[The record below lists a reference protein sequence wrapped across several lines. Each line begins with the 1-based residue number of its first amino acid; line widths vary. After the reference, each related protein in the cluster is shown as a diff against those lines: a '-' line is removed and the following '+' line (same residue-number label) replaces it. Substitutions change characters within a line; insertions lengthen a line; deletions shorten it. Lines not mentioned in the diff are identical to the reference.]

1 MKIRFRFKQK
11 MLTLCCVPMILLT
24 VFSMILGLAQFKDGM
39 YKETKSSLYSSAIAA
54 LNLYQSQG
62 YGDYALK
69 SDGDVWRGKNFDVST
84 ETSVVDGL
92 KEKTGVDITFFFKD
106 TAVMTSIKNDKDQR
120 WIGMQAGENI
130 KTYTLQQG
138 AELWYKN
145 IEIDHKMCHAYIIPI
160 TQSSDGSVIGAMMAS
175 QSAETFQH
183 MIKRFIMVSVA
194 VSFVILLAV
203 ILFIFVYIGS
213 LTKVLHDV
221 RRVLL
226 RVSMGDLS
234 DDRLIRIKRSDEFG
248 ELAQGTEKLRVKIDE
263 LLSETKRGTE
273 TLKQAVEHL
282 NATSERVAAAA
293 KETSLNIDQ
302 ISTTANTQKAETR
315 NATEDVEITNS
326 AINLMLDHISDI
338 NKLSIDMESSSRES
352 QNILEE
358 LLLSSRNSQETVKDI
373 SQQVMVTN
381 ESVQQ
386 IKSVTEYITDIAEET
401 NLLALNA
408 SIEAARAGEAGR
420 GFAVVAEQIQ
430 KLAEQ
435 SNNSAAKIGQ
445 NIREL
450 VVKTEGIVQA
460 MDIIED
466 TLKKQEESVDKTK
479 KIFDELNESILNVN
493 HKESEMQKNIADMNQ
508 AKENV
513 SNIIQQIAEA
523 AEDSAFVSA
532 NAETMTGQMTEEMQG
547 LTTLM
552 EDLTD
557 VANKLSE
564 NLELF
569 LA

>member
-1 MKIRFRFKQK
+1 
-11 MLTLCCVPMILLT
+11 
-24 VFSMILGLAQFKDGM
+24 
-39 YKETKSSLYSSAIAA
+39 
-54 LNLYQSQG
+54 
-62 YGDYALK
+62 
-69 SDGDVWRGKNFDVST
+69 
-84 ETSVVDGL
+84 
-92 KEKTGVDITFFFKD
+92 
-106 TAVMTSIKNDKDQR
+106 
-120 WIGMQAGENI
+120 
-130 KTYTLQQG
+130 
-138 AELWYKN
+138 
-145 IEIDHKMCHAYIIPI
+145 
-160 TQSSDGSVIGAMMAS
+160 
-175 QSAETFQH
+175 
-183 MIKRFIMVSVA
+183 
-194 VSFVILLAV
+194 
-203 ILFIFVYIGS
+203 
-213 LTKVLHDV
+213 
-221 RRVLL
+221 
-226 RVSMGDLS
+226 MGDLS

-315 NATEDVEITNS
+315 NATEDVETTNS

-352 QNILEE
+352 QKILEE
-358 LLLSSRNSQETVKDI
+358 LLLSSRNSQETAKDI

-445 NIREL
+445 NILEL

-532 NAETMTGQMTEEMQG
+532 NAETMTGQMTEEMRG

>member
-315 NATEDVEITNS
+315 NATEDVETTNS

-352 QNILEE
+352 QKILEE
-358 LLLSSRNSQETVKDI
+358 LLLSSRNSQETAKDI

>member
-84 ETSVVDGL
+84 GTSVVDGL

>member
-106 TAVMTSIKNDKDQR
+106 TAVMTSIKNDNDQR

-226 RVSMGDLS
+226 KVSMGDLS

-315 NATEDVEITNS
+315 NATEDVETTNS

-352 QNILEE
+352 QKILEE
-358 LLLSSRNSQETVKDI
+358 LLLSSRNSQETAKDI

-532 NAETMTGQMTEEMQG
+532 NAENMTGQMTEEMQG

>member
-1 MKIRFRFKQK
+1 
-11 MLTLCCVPMILLT
+11 
-24 VFSMILGLAQFKDGM
+24 
-39 YKETKSSLYSSAIAA
+39 
-54 LNLYQSQG
+54 
-62 YGDYALK
+62 
-69 SDGDVWRGKNFDVST
+69 
-84 ETSVVDGL
+84 
-92 KEKTGVDITFFFKD
+92 
-106 TAVMTSIKNDKDQR
+106 
-120 WIGMQAGENI
+120 
-130 KTYTLQQG
+130 
-138 AELWYKN
+138 
-145 IEIDHKMCHAYIIPI
+145 
-160 TQSSDGSVIGAMMAS
+160 
-175 QSAETFQH
+175 
-183 MIKRFIMVSVA
+183 
-194 VSFVILLAV
+194 
-203 ILFIFVYIGS
+203 
-213 LTKVLHDV
+213 
-221 RRVLL
+221 
-226 RVSMGDLS
+226 MGDLS

-263 LLSETKRGTE
+263 LLSEMKRGTE

-315 NATEDVEITNS
+315 NATEDVETTNS

-352 QNILEE
+352 QKILEE
-358 LLLSSRNSQETVKDI
+358 LLLSSRNSQETAKDI

-532 NAETMTGQMTEEMQG
+532 NAETMTGQMTEEMRG

>member
-106 TAVMTSIKNDKDQR
+106 TTVMTSIKNDKDQR

-226 RVSMGDLS
+226 RVSMGDFS

-315 NATEDVEITNS
+315 NATEDVETTNS

>member
-1 MKIRFRFKQK
+1 
-11 MLTLCCVPMILLT
+11 
-24 VFSMILGLAQFKDGM
+24 
-39 YKETKSSLYSSAIAA
+39 
-54 LNLYQSQG
+54 
-62 YGDYALK
+62 
-69 SDGDVWRGKNFDVST
+69 
-84 ETSVVDGL
+84 
-92 KEKTGVDITFFFKD
+92 
-106 TAVMTSIKNDKDQR
+106 
-120 WIGMQAGENI
+120 
-130 KTYTLQQG
+130 
-138 AELWYKN
+138 
-145 IEIDHKMCHAYIIPI
+145 
-160 TQSSDGSVIGAMMAS
+160 
-175 QSAETFQH
+175 
-183 MIKRFIMVSVA
+183 
-194 VSFVILLAV
+194 
-203 ILFIFVYIGS
+203 
-213 LTKVLHDV
+213 
-221 RRVLL
+221 
-226 RVSMGDLS
+226 MGDLS

-315 NATEDVEITNS
+315 NATEDVETTNS

-352 QNILEE
+352 QKILEE
-358 LLLSSRNSQETVKDI
+358 LLLSSRNSQETAKDI

-532 NAETMTGQMTEEMQG
+532 NAETMTGQMTEEMRG

>member
-315 NATEDVEITNS
+315 NATEDVETTNS

-493 HKESEMQKNIADMNQ
+493 HKESEMQKNIPDMNQ

>member
-226 RVSMGDLS
+226 RVSMGDFS

-315 NATEDVEITNS
+315 NATEDVETTNS

-532 NAETMTGQMTEEMQG
+532 NAETMTGQMTEEMRG

>member
-1 MKIRFRFKQK
+1 
-11 MLTLCCVPMILLT
+11 
-24 VFSMILGLAQFKDGM
+24 
-39 YKETKSSLYSSAIAA
+39 
-54 LNLYQSQG
+54 
-62 YGDYALK
+62 
-69 SDGDVWRGKNFDVST
+69 
-84 ETSVVDGL
+84 
-92 KEKTGVDITFFFKD
+92 
-106 TAVMTSIKNDKDQR
+106 
-120 WIGMQAGENI
+120 
-130 KTYTLQQG
+130 
-138 AELWYKN
+138 
-145 IEIDHKMCHAYIIPI
+145 
-160 TQSSDGSVIGAMMAS
+160 
-175 QSAETFQH
+175 
-183 MIKRFIMVSVA
+183 
-194 VSFVILLAV
+194 
-203 ILFIFVYIGS
+203 
-213 LTKVLHDV
+213 
-221 RRVLL
+221 
-226 RVSMGDLS
+226 MGDLS

-315 NATEDVEITNS
+315 NATEDVETTNS

-352 QNILEE
+352 QKILEE
-358 LLLSSRNSQETVKDI
+358 LLLSSRNFQETAKDI

-532 NAETMTGQMTEEMQG
+532 NAETMTGQMTEEMRG

>member
-1 MKIRFRFKQK
+1 
-11 MLTLCCVPMILLT
+11 
-24 VFSMILGLAQFKDGM
+24 
-39 YKETKSSLYSSAIAA
+39 
-54 LNLYQSQG
+54 
-62 YGDYALK
+62 
-69 SDGDVWRGKNFDVST
+69 
-84 ETSVVDGL
+84 
-92 KEKTGVDITFFFKD
+92 
-106 TAVMTSIKNDKDQR
+106 
-120 WIGMQAGENI
+120 MQAGENI

-145 IEIDHKMCHAYIIPI
+145 IEIDHKMRHAYIIPI

-183 MIKRFIMVSVA
+183 RIKRFIMVSVA

-315 NATEDVEITNS
+315 NATEDVETTNS

-352 QNILEE
+352 QKILEE
-358 LLLSSRNSQETVKDI
+358 LLLSSRNSQETAKDI

-386 IKSVTEYITDIAEET
+386 IKSVTEYITDI
-401 NLLALNA
+401 
-408 SIEAARAGEAGR
+408 
-420 GFAVVAEQIQ
+420 
-430 KLAEQ
+430 AEQ

>member
-84 ETSVVDGL
+84 ETLVVDGL

-315 NATEDVEITNS
+315 NATEDVETTNS

>member
-1 MKIRFRFKQK
+1 MKIGFRFKQK

-315 NATEDVEITNS
+315 NATEDVETTNS

-386 IKSVTEYITDIAEET
+386 IKSVTEYITDIAEKT

-547 LTTLM
+547 LTTLI
-552 EDLTD
+552 ENLTD

>member
-1 MKIRFRFKQK
+1 
-11 MLTLCCVPMILLT
+11 
-24 VFSMILGLAQFKDGM
+24 
-39 YKETKSSLYSSAIAA
+39 
-54 LNLYQSQG
+54 
-62 YGDYALK
+62 
-69 SDGDVWRGKNFDVST
+69 
-84 ETSVVDGL
+84 
-92 KEKTGVDITFFFKD
+92 
-106 TAVMTSIKNDKDQR
+106 
-120 WIGMQAGENI
+120 
-130 KTYTLQQG
+130 
-138 AELWYKN
+138 
-145 IEIDHKMCHAYIIPI
+145 
-160 TQSSDGSVIGAMMAS
+160 
-175 QSAETFQH
+175 
-183 MIKRFIMVSVA
+183 
-194 VSFVILLAV
+194 
-203 ILFIFVYIGS
+203 
-213 LTKVLHDV
+213 
-221 RRVLL
+221 
-226 RVSMGDLS
+226 MGDLS

-315 NATEDVEITNS
+315 NATEDVETTNS

>member
-315 NATEDVEITNS
+315 NATEDVETTNS

-493 HKESEMQKNIADMNQ
+493 HKDSEMQKNIADMNQ

>member
-315 NATEDVEITNS
+315 NATEDVETTNS

-352 QNILEE
+352 QKILEE